1 MVCSS
6 QKSSERIMETS
17 RKLQRKGKKSD
28 GEGCMLQSL
37 ISLSGVVEFL
47 SFSNDPV
54 PLFNFLKTNP
64 FPSNFIFD

>member
-1 MVCSS
+1 VVCSS
-6 QKSSERIMETS
+6 KKSSERILETS

-37 ISLSGVVEFL
+37 ISLSDVVEFL
-47 SFSNDPV
+47 LFSYDPV
-54 PLFNFLKTNP
+54 PLFNFLKTSP